1 MGDPST
7 APIPFSPRTGAA
19 LGTHAGGNGAV
30 ARCRPP
36 PGRAPRSDTAPRT
49 PPERRLVPLFS
60 NGQGTGTSLRG
71 GGSTHARSLSAPG
84 TPGLC
89 SPSET
94 PGRGGCRRIR
104 GTGAASRRCPRSPG
118 RLRDAQ
124 VGAAEPSGGA
134 GGAGPFG
141 FPVFVLPP
149 RPGNEEAAEGRTGA
163 ELGAHRAE
171 HRAQRHREGAR
182 DRDRA
187 AAPNPRPRVQPG
199 PCPAG
204 TASFPFPRA
213 VPPVQLSPMRC
224 AALRSDRTEPRTARF
239 SSVRFDSF
247 RRSPSRCSSSR

>member
-1 MGDPST
+1 MLPAWHRAGVGAKGGWGGHGAALVPH
-7 APIPFSPRTGAA
+7 ARSPRTPKCDPKGKRTTCARLSCRLPEHPWVIPAPPPSPSPPAPGLRQEPTLGGTEPWHAA
-19 LGTHAGGNGAV
+19 G
-30 ARCRPP
+30 PP

-149 RPGNEEAAEGRTGA
+149 RPGNEEAAEGRDGS
-163 ELGAHRAE
+163 
-171 HRAQRHREGAR
+171 GAR
-182 DRDRA
+182 S
-187 AAPNPRPRVQPG
+187 PPR
-199 PCPAG
+199 
-204 TASFPFPRA
+204 
-213 VPPVQLSPMRC
+213 
-224 AALRSDRTEPRTARF
+224 
-239 SSVRFDSF
+239 
-247 RRSPSRCSSSR
+247 